1 MIKTHASLLMAA
13 MLAMPTLAMSD
24 TLELPADA
32 TVDVQVIDV
41 LTLSAQ
47 APERN
52 DVVLHPVAD
61 GDASHALP
69 EYCVLIGDARLDGE
83 RIRLTTQSLTCIET
97 EGSESEIY
105 SGEISAAAY
114 DTDGNFGLAA
124 CQDGNCRLLPEQTF
138 QLRLA
143 SDLAIEQQDNPAARI
158 NEQRR
163 EAEGAGVAN
172 PIPAEAPDPDD
183 D

>member
-1 MIKTHASLLMAA
+1 MIKTQASLLMAA

-32 TVDVQVIDV
+32 TIDVQVIEV
-41 LTLSAQ
+41 LTLTGQSA
-47 APERN
+47 EHDN
-52 DVVLHPVAD
+52 LILHPVAD

-69 EYCVLIGDARLDGE
+69 EHCVVIGDARIDGE

-97 EGSESEIY
+97 DGSESEVY

-114 DTDGNFGLAA
+114 DADGKFGIAA
-124 CQDGNCRLLPEQTF
+124 CQDGGCRLTPAQTF

-143 SDLAIEQQDNPAARI
+143 SDLAIEEQDNPAAEI

-163 EAEGAGVAN
+163 QADGAGVAN
-172 PIPAEAPDPDD
+172 PIPAQAPDPDD

>member
-1 MIKTHASLLMAA
+1 MIKTQASLLMAA
-13 MLAMPTLAMSD
+13 VLAMPTLAMSD

-32 TVDVQVIDV
+32 TVDAQVIDV
-41 LTLSAQ
+41 LTLSPQ
-47 APERN
+47 APEH
-52 DVVLHPVAD
+52 DDLIIHPVAG

-97 EGSESEIY
+97 DGSESEIY

-114 DTDGNFGLAA
+114 DTDGAFGIAA
-124 CQDGNCRLLPEQTF
+124 CQDGNCRLTPEQTF

-143 SDLAIEQQDNPAARI
+143 SDLAIEQQDNPAAKI

-163 EAEGAGVAN
+163 QADGAGVAN
-172 PIPAEAPDPDD
+172 PIPADAPDPDD

>member
-1 MIKTHASLLMAA
+1 MIKTHASLMIAA
-13 MLAMPTLAMSD
+13 VLAMPPLAMSD

-32 TVDVQVIDV
+32 TVNVQVIDE
-41 LTLSAQ
+41 LTLSEQ
-47 APERN
+47 TPERN
-52 DVVLHPVAD
+52 DLLIHPVAD
-61 GDASHALP
+61 GDASHTLP
-69 EYCVLIGDARLDGE
+69 EYCVLIGDARIDDE

-97 EGSESEIY
+97 DGSESEIY

-114 DTDGNFGLAA
+114 DSDGDFGLAA
-124 CQDGNCRLLPEQTF
+124 CQNGTCRLTREQTF

-143 SDLAIEQQDNPAARI
+143 SDLAIEQQDNPAAEI

-163 EAEGAGVAN
+163 QAEGEGVAN
-172 PIPAEAPDPDD
+172 PIPADAPNPDD

>member
-1 MIKTHASLLMAA
+1 MIKTHATVLMAA

-24 TLELPADA
+24 TLELPTDA
-32 TVDVQVIDV
+32 TIDVQVIDD

-47 APERN
+47 TPEHE
-52 DVVLHPVAD
+52 DLLIHPVAD
-61 GDASHALP
+61 GNASHTLP
-69 EYCVLIGDARLDGE
+69 EYCVLIGDARIDGE

-97 EGSESEIY
+97 DGGDSEIY

-114 DTDGNFGLAA
+114 GSDGDFGLAA
-124 CQDGNCRLLPEQTF
+124 CQDGNCHLTPEQSF

-143 SDLAIEQQDNPAARI
+143 SELAIEQQDNPAARI

-163 EAEGAGVAN
+163 QAEGDGVAN
-172 PIPAEAPDPDD
+172 PIPAEAPSPDD

>member
-1 MIKTHASLLMAA
+1 MTKTHASLLMAA

-32 TVDVQVIDV
+32 TVDAQVIDV

-47 APERN
+47 TPERN
-52 DVVLHPVAD
+52 DLLIHPVAD
-61 GDASHALP
+61 GDASHSLP
-69 EYCVLIGDARLDGE
+69 EYCVLIGDAQIDGE

-97 EGSESEIY
+97 EGSDSEIY

-114 DTDGNFGLAA
+114 GSDGNFGLAA
-124 CQDGNCRLLPEQTF
+124 CQDGDCRLTPEQTF

-143 SDLAIEQQDNPAARI
+143 SELAIEQQENPAARI

-163 EAEGAGVAN
+163 QAEGEGVAN
-172 PIPAEAPDPDD
+172 PIPADRPSPEDN
-183 D
+183 